1 MVRGSVAALILL
13 TGVGAVVLFRPVV
26 DRDATPAAEVRQ
38 ELRAEPRAPTGG
50 ADSSVTAPTQRSTPP
65 PSVRAAIE
73 LKAPDTVPGG
83 TEFALAVE
91 IAGRVAG
98 QGWIELSFDPGVL
111 TLADASVG
119 FDSSGP
125 GVVRLQVEKL
135 EAHPYSAS
143 LQFVSSFGAQAPA
156 LVQVTGGELVSAEGR
171 VIGLTLPAAAR
182 IVVAPP

>member
-1 MVRGSVAALILL
+1 M
-13 TGVGAVVLFRPVV
+13 
-26 DRDATPAAEVRQ
+26 
-38 ELRAEPRAPTGG
+38 
-50 ADSSVTAPTQRSTPP
+50 
-65 PSVRAAIE
+65 
-73 LKAPDTVPGG
+73 PGG